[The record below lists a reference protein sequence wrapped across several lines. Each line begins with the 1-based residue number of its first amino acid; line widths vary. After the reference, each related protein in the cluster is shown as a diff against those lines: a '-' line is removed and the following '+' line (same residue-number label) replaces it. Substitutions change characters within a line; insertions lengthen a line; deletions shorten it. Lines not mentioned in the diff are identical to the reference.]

1 MSDLNGDLNSIIFN
15 LRSFAELDHFLF
27 VNFSKAMF
35 LPQKMGERLTWKA
48 WIWSTTQM
56 HRSDS
61 IQGTDYI
68 ANDYKYWKSKT
79 TNWERH

>member
-27 VNFSKAMF
+27 VKSFQSCVFAAS
-35 LPQKMGERLTWKA
+35 RLAKRSTWKA
-48 WIWSTTQM
+48 WIRLTTQM

-68 ANDYKYWKSKT
+68 ANDHIILS
-79 TNWERH
+79 RI